1 MKSTSFSRIQLTRLW
16 VASLFFLLS
25 GLTLLQAQGWIRH
38 YPSTGGILT
47 GAAEPTAMVIADNGD
62 FIFGGGGGF
71 VPTQSA
77 DFLFLQ
83 RNDQQGN
90 PVWTRRHEISTWN
103 LNFLEKCPGGGFV
116 GGGNSRENGFDE
128 QMLFRV
134 SESGDSLWAINPQP
148 GVNGYLYGVITTFDG
163 MLLVSGTARNS
174 QLGNG
179 ERMTVLYKINPQD
192 GSIIWMQWYPGH
204 GWNEFGGA
212 LMETPVGSLVQ
223 SNIGK
228 DTCFIRHLYSDG
240 FLQFVVK
247 IPMLSSSY
255 PILAKPELDGYTF
268 LNRESNGEAWFRR
281 YDYNGNLLASKV
293 TPDAVFILPPF
304 AEQANGFGFAS
315 NYLRNDGKV
324 LPSLWRMDLQGNF
337 SNTLYPIDNFSVG
350 PDYFAKCIR
359 PTQDGGYLIVGPNA
373 GQATWFALKLDSL
386 GQVNSGQIT
395 GNAFKDNSADCS
407 PNPDEISANG
417 IIVRATDLDF
427 GSKWYETTDSAGN
440 YEFRIPIGNYDVKL
454 LEPGNSPGYWL
465 ACLDQTALLTIQG
478 DSIGLDS
485 MGIKPVVECPFMQLD
500 MAAGL
505 FRPCLPVAININVL
519 NSGTVS
525 ADSVVVLLELDPL
538 LTYDS
543 SSLAPAAQIG
553 QQLWFNFDT
562 LEALGT
568 ATFKVWATVSCDAS
582 LDQILCINGHVWPD
596 SICNQN
602 NLAWDGSDL
611 RVQAFCDGD
620 SVRFKV
626 SNVGAGNMSEASQ
639 LVIIEDYIILRSV
652 SLQLPS
658 GADTIVT
665 EANPNGQTYYAGI
678 RQTEGYFGYPVAADG
693 VEICDGQGTPG
704 MLMQYPLFEGGIFEE
719 QFCAEVRTAFD
730 PNDKR
735 GFPLGY
741 GDHHY
746 IDRGIPIDYMIRFQN
761 TGNDTAFLVVLR
773 DTLPT
778 TLDASTLRMG
788 AGSHPFTWELDGQGV
803 LTCRFANIMLPDS
816 NTNEPASHGYVTF
829 SVLPRADL
837 SAGTQVLNRAAIYF
851 DFNAPVLTEYA
862 MHTVDSNFIT
872 VDIQTTPATAP
883 VVSAWPN
890 PARDQVWLELPAG
903 FSYPCRLNLYDTFG
917 RLIRE
922 EKVSSNRQVLARQSL
937 PSGVY
942 LLELTDGTGKKGVG
956 KVVWGG

>member
-1 MKSTSFSRIQLTRLW
+1 IQLTRLW

-47 GAAEPTAMVIADNGD
+47 GAAEPTAMVVADNGD

-71 VPTQSA
+71 VPGQSA
-77 DFLFLQ
+77 KFLFLQ

-90 PVWTRRHEISTWN
+90 PVWTRRIETSTWS
-103 LNFLEKCPGGGFV
+103 LNFLEKCPGGGYV
-116 GGGNSRENGFDE
+116 GGGISNISGVVE
-128 QMLFRV
+128 QLLIKV
-134 SESGDSLWAINPQP
+134 SESGDSVWAIHPAP
-148 GVNGYLYGVITTFDG
+148 SGTGSLHCAISSPDG
-163 MLLVSGTARNS
+163 MLLVGGTNQNLASGS
-174 QLGNG
+174 QLK
-179 ERMTVLYKINPQD
+179 VPVVYKINPTD
-192 GSIIWMQWYPGH
+192 GSIVWTQWYAGH
-204 GWNEFGGA
+204 NYHEEGGA
-212 LMETPVGSLVQ
+212 LLMAPDGSLIQ
-223 SNIGK
+223 SDIGT
-228 DTCFIRHLYSDG
+228 DTTFIR
-240 FLQFVVK
+240 FLNAQGELQNTLK
-247 IPMLSSSY
+247 TPMLAGAYPMLS
-255 PILAKPELDGYTF
+255 KPETDGFTF
-268 LNRESNGEAWFRR
+268 LIRDAIEGAVFKRFDYSGNVLES
-281 YDYNGNLLASKV
+281 KI
-293 TPDAVFILPPF
+293 TPNAVFILPPY
-304 AEQANGFGFAS
+304 AESANRFGFTS
-315 NYLRNDGKV
+315 NLLDGNGKIF
-324 LPSLWRMDLQGNF
+324 PTIQFMDLQGNF
-337 SNTLYPIDNFSVG
+337 SVQEAPLAEFSSSIE
-350 PDYFAKCIR
+350 YWARCIR
-359 PTQDGGYLIVGPNA
+359 ATPDGGYIIVGGNI
-373 GQATWFALKLDSL
+373 GQATWFALKTDST
-386 GQVNSGQIT
+386 GHIDYTQASGNI
-395 GNAFKDNSADCS
+395 FRDNNLNCT
-407 PNPDEISANG
+407 PDAGEIGAGSLL
-417 IIVRATDLDF
+417 IRATDQDF
-427 GSKWYETTDSAGN
+427 NVKWYETTDSSGN
-440 YEFRIPIGNYDVKL
+440 YLLKLPVGNYQVEV
-454 LEPGNSPGYWL
+454 LEPGNAPGYWEACPGQVVSL
-465 ACLDQTALLTIQG
+465 AMPG
-478 DSIGLDS
+478 DSIGLNP
-485 MGIKPVVECPFMQLD
+485 MGIKPLVECPFMQLD
-500 MAAGL
+500 IGAGL
-505 FRPCLPVAININVL
+505 YRLCLPVTINLNAINA
-519 NSGTVS
+519 GTMG
-525 ADSVVVLLELDPL
+525 ADSVMVLVELDPQ

-543 SSLAPAAQIG
+543 SSLAPVVQNG
-553 QQLWFNFDT
+553 QQLWYYLDSMAS
-562 LEALGT
+562 LET
-568 ATFKVWATVSCDAS
+568 ASIKIWATVSCSAEME
-582 LDQILCINGHVWPD
+582 QILCVDGHIWPD
-596 SICNQN
+596 SICQQGST
-602 NLAWDGSDL
+602 LWDGSDL
-611 RVQAFCDGD
+611 RVQAYCDGD

-704 MLMQYPLFEGGIFEE
+704 MLMQYPLFEGGIFDE

-741 GDHHY
+741 GDQHY

-778 TLDASTLRMG
+778 TLDVSTLRMG
-788 AGSHPFTWELDGQGV
+788 AGSHPFIWELDGQGV

-816 NTNEPASHGYVTF
+816 NTNEPASHGYVKF

-837 SAGTQVLNRAAIYF
+837 PAGTQVLNRAAIYF

-903 FSYPCRLNLYDTFG
+903 FSYPCRLNLYNTFG

-922 EKVSSNRQVLARQSL
+922 EKVSSNRHVLARQSL